1 LIGRSVILKEIVMFV
16 NFLYRGLP
24 TSVLL
29 ATSAFVQFYAIRAF
43 V

>member
-1 LIGRSVILKEIVMFV
+1 MYS

-29 ATSAFVQFYAIRAF
+29 TVTAFVQYYAILAF
-43 V
+43 A

>member
-1 LIGRSVILKEIVMFV
+1 MEIVMFV

-24 TSVLL
+24 TPVLL
-29 ATSAFVQFYAIRAF
+29 AAIAFVQYFAIRAF

>member
-1 LIGRSVILKEIVMFV
+1 MFM

-24 TSVLL
+24 TSLL
-29 ATSAFVQFYAIRAF
+29 LTLSAFVQYHAIHAF